1 MAKATKNKGG
11 DSTANIGFEAKLW
24 LAADKLRNNMDAAEY
39 KHVVLG
45 LIFIKYISDAFEEM
59 RARLVEGKG
68 DYEGADPEDA
78 DEYRA
83 ENVFWVPKEARWSHL
98 MASARLPTIGKVVD
112 DAMVALERDNPRL
125 KGVLPKDYARPAL
138 DKHRLGEL
146 IDLIG
151 TIALLPSPAS
161 GRGAGGEG
169 AGETETETTHRS
181 VDLLGRVY
189 EYFLTRFASAEGKNG
204 GQFYTPSC
212 IVRVI
217 VEMLAPYKGRV
228 YDPACGSGGMFVQ
241 SEKFVLE
248 HGGRIGD
255 LSIYGQESNAT
266 TRRLAIM
273 NLAIRGI
280 EADFGD
286 EQADTF
292 RRDLHKDLKAQFV
305 IANPP
310 FNDSDW
316 HRVDDDVRWQYG
328 VPPKGNANFAWV
340 QHFIHHLAPDGYAGF
355 VLANG
360 SMSSNQSGEGDIRK
374 AIIEADLVDCMVALP
389 GQLFYSTQIPVC
401 LWFLTK
407 NKHPSPAGGRGAGG
421 EGRRDRRKQTLFI
434 DARKLGTLV
443 DRVHRE
449 LTDADIGKITSTY
462 HAWRGDPPSCH
473 SGESRNPA
481 SYVDIPGFCKSATT
495 AEIAA
500 HSHVLTPGRYVGAEE
515 VEDDGEPFEEKM
527 ARLVAEL
534 NGQFAESAKLEQAIK
549 ANLKGLG
556 YGG

>member
-1 MAKATKNKGG
+1 MAKATTKKKNG
-11 DSTANIGFEAKLW
+11 SAANIGFEAKLW

-45 LIFIKYISDAFEEM
+45 LIFLKYISDAFEEM
-59 RARLVEGKG
+59 RTKLVEGQG
-68 DYEGADPEDA
+68 DFEGADPEDA
-78 DEYRA
+78 DEYKA

-98 MASARLPTIGKVVD
+98 MAAAKQPTIGKVVD

-151 TIALLPSPAS
+151 TITLIATAEVQ
-161 GRGAGGEG
+161 GAVDD
-169 AGETETETTHRS
+169 AKSHRS

-212 IVRVI
+212 VVHVI

-255 LSIYGQESNAT
+255 LSIYGQESNST

-280 EADFGD
+280 EADFGT

-340 QHFIHHLAPDGYAGF
+340 QHFIHHLASDGYAGF

-407 NKHPSPAGGRGAGG
+407 NKNDGK
-421 EGRRDRRKQTLFI
+421 RRDRRKQTLFI
-434 DARKLGTLV
+434 DARKLGTLI

-449 LTDADIGKITSTY
+449 LTDADIAKITNTY
-462 HAWRGDPPSCH
+462 HAWRGDTQSRH
-473 SGESRNPA
+473 SGESQNVNSGNPA
-481 SYVDIPGFCKSATT
+481 SYIDIPGFCKSVTT
-495 AEIAA
+495 AEIAT
-500 HSHVLTPGRYVGAEE
+500 HGHVLTPGRYVGAEE

-527 ARLVAEL
+527 TRLMAEL
-534 NGQFAESAKLEQAIK
+534 NEQFVESAKLEQAIK
-549 ANLKGLG
+549 ENLKGLG
-556 YGG
+556 YGW